1 MNSEPFCSLL
11 KAVLSRRSASTCP
24 SLMKRL
30 LGGQNL
36 DGVLSVNWGV
46 MNEQEGV
53 KAFQQACQVKV
64 LDCGLSV
71 SKSGILGASP
81 DGFVGPSA
89 PLEVK
94 CPYCQRN
101 STIAEAVEVPSFCLW
116 VQGQLHLTDR
126 DLCYFV
132 VWTPKEA
139 LVIPI
144 PKDPAWGQHL
154 VVLEEFYRR
163 HILPVL
169 VSRED

>member
-1 MNSEPFCSLL
+1 MAAAQTGTINSEQFCSLL

-71 SKSGILGASP
+71 SKSW
-81 DGFVGPSA
+81 
-89 PLEVK
+89 ERH
-94 CPYCQRN
+94 QM
-101 STIAEAVEVPSFCLW
+101 
-116 VQGQLHLTDR
+116 
-126 DLCYFV
+126 
-132 VWTPKEA
+132 
-139 LVIPI
+139 
-144 PKDPAWGQHL
+144 
-154 VVLEEFYRR
+154 VLLNHQPRLR
-163 HILPVL
+163 
-169 VSRED
+169 